1 MAGDPTEPTKV
12 LPQDSQYGTKES
24 LSSFWIEAANSL
36 VTGKSESR
44 LNYGQSERKKQRHQ
58 QEKDLTTAVPSLD
71 PTMPSAPLDGSEPR
85 V

>member
-44 LNYGQSERKKQRHQ
+44 LN
-58 QEKDLTTAVPSLD
+58 
-71 PTMPSAPLDGSEPR
+71 
-85 V
+85 